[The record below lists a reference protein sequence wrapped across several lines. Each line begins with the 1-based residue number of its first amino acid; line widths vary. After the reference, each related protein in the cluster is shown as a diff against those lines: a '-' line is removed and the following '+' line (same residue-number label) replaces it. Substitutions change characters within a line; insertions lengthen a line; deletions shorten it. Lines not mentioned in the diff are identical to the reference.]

1 MEHINFEGLGLSLD
15 INRVAIDLG
24 FAKIYWYAIFIVL
37 AAALAL
43 ILCKKDD
50 KKYNID
56 FENILQL
63 ALLVL
68 PISIICAR
76 IYFVVFKLDY
86 YIQHPNQLLSI
97 NNGGLAIYGGI
108 IGAVITI
115 AIFCKIKKIK
125 VLDMFDFLV
134 PFLALGQAIGRWGNF
149 FNSEAH
155 GPEVSRK
162 VLENLHIP
170 KFVING
176 MNIDGVYYHPTFFYE
191 SIWCLLGFIILIIL
205 KKKTK
210 LRRGGLTGIYFIW
223 YGVARFFI
231 ESLRTDSLMI
241 GSLKVAQIVSIIL
254 CALGLY
260 LLFRKKKDTRLNRL
274 KERMERYAR
283 KI

>member
-149 FNSEAH
+149 FNGEAH
-155 GPEVSRK
+155 GTETNSLFRMGII
-162 VLENLHIP
+162 ENGNYIQ
-170 KFVING
+170 V
-176 MNIDGVYYHPTFFYE
+176 HPTFLYE
-191 SIWCLLGFIILIIL
+191 SVCTFTIFIILYLLRNKRKYPGQLTYIYLFLYGIARAIIE
-205 KKKTK
+205 
-210 LRRGGLTGIYFIW
+210 GI
-223 YGVARFFI
+223 
-231 ESLRTDSLMI
+231 RTDSLMLGDFRI
-241 GSLKVAQIVSIIL
+241 SQILSIVLSAVFGIL
-254 CALGLY
+254 LIY
-260 LLFRKKKDTRLNRL
+260 KRVKK
-274 KERMERYAR
+274 
-283 KI
+283 